1 MTDAGELLLAMQAKQ
16 PKAFQ
21 RFLHTHRPM
30 HKDPDGSDWEE
41 HAKQPVWRCV
51 EHLVKLF
58 VRTVEYNTSAKR
70 DGSLADGV
78 VQEEEATAFLR
89 NRTAGINLENVE
101 GSLAG
106 RDVDFF
112 KIMDNAASKIVV
124 TAAAIK
130 IQMASR
136 LRKARMR
143 IQIRK
148 AELAAQQAAA
158 SSAAAPPPP
167 AAGDASARA

>member
-1 MTDAGELLLAMQAKQ
+1 MQAKQ

-51 EHLVKLF
+51 EHLVKLL

-70 DGSLADGV
+70 DGALADGV
-78 VQEEEATAFLR
+78 VQEEEAAAF
-89 NRTAGINLENVE
+89 
-101 GSLAG
+101 
-106 RDVDFF
+106 
-112 KIMDNAASKIVV
+112 
-124 TAAAIK
+124 
-130 IQMASR
+130 SR

-158 SSAAAPPPP
+158 APPPP
-167 AAGDASARA
+167 AAGDAPPPGG

>member
-1 MTDAGELLLAMQAKQ
+1 MQAKQ

-51 EHLVKLF
+51 EHLVKLL

-70 DGSLADGV
+70 DGALADGV
-78 VQEEEATAFLR
+78 VQEEEAAAFLR
-89 NRTAGINLENVE
+89 TRTAGINLENVE

-112 KIMDNAASKIVV
+112 KIMDNAASKIIV

-158 SSAAAPPPP
+158 APPPP
-167 AAGDASARA
+167 AAGDAPPPGG